1 VKKGRRE
8 RMKDLRGSRLATCC
22 FARDDAHF
30 DGVVS
35 VMVGFKPLEMQSF
48 WRNDSSKPMK
58 LLDKAI

>member
-1 VKKGRRE
+1 
-8 RMKDLRGSRLATCC
+8 MKDLRGSRLATCC

-58 LLDKAI
+58 LLDKAS